1 MPRLNR
7 ENIDRKTNKPNP
19 KRVES
24 LHGDRILER
33 SSQTRRDDDIIR
45 SNQRTLYDI
54 DYAIKWYV
62 ENEIQP
68 QVRVDQTLISVPVI
82 FANGEKWD
90 NVQRLGYLRD
100 EKGMLQSPLII
111 LKRNSVQERDSH
123 KKLDVNWPNSDNQI
137 IYQQRY
143 NSRNRYEDELF
154 PIPNQQPA
162 LSQEIFVI
170 DIPRYVTVEYDM
182 MIWCDFTTQ
191 MNDVIDQIFPYSRF
205 AWGNEGNKYSTSIG
219 SISIETINTTGE
231 DRLVRSTIPLTVMG
245 TLLSAHT
252 TKLDT
257 VRKMYSL
264 KKVTFDN
271 VVDIGSLNIFSTTT
285 VPQAVLQQSS
295 QVISGGSVVVSGGGS
310 STTINA
316 ATMLYLINLTEKTG
330 TYVSSTTITVAAA
343 AAINPNNLTV
353 ATVNE
358 FDIYINGQYIDKATY
373 TWTPSDIATQTIT
386 FNTTMLGYGIDP
398 TDTVI
403 IKGRWQ

>member
-19 KRVES
+19 THVES

-33 SSQTRRDDDIIR
+33 SLQTRRDDDIIR
-45 SNQRTLYDI
+45 SNHRTLYDI

-62 ENEIQP
+62 ENEIRP
-68 QVRVDQTLISVPVI
+68 QVRVDQALLPIPII

-137 IYQQRY
+137 IHRQRY
-143 NSRNRYEDELF
+143 NPRNRYEDELF
-154 PIPNQQPA
+154 PIPNQQPQP
-162 LSQEIFVI
+162 SQEIYVI
-170 DIPRYVTVEYDM
+170 DIPRYVTIEYDM

-205 AWGNEGNKYSTSIG
+205 AWGNEGNKYVTSLG
-219 SISIETINTTGE
+219 SISIETVNTTGE

-245 TLLSAHT
+245 TLLSEHT
-252 TKLDT
+252 TRLET
-257 VRKMYSL
+257 VRKMYSI
-264 KKVTFDN
+264 KKVSFDT
-271 VVDIGSLNIFSTTT
+271 VVDVGNLNIFSTTT

-295 QVISGGSVVVSGGGS
+295 QVIAGGSIIVSGGGT

-316 ATMLYLINLTEKTG
+316 SIMAYLINLTEKQA
-330 TYVSSTTITVAAA
+330 TYVSSNSVTVNAY

-353 ATVNE
+353 ASVNE
-358 FDIYINGQYIDKATY
+358 FDVYINGQYIDKEVY
-373 TWTPSDIATQTIT
+373 TWTPSDVTTQTII
-386 FNTTMLGYGIDP
+386 FNTSMLGYGIDP
-398 TDTVI
+398 TDAVI

>member
-19 KRVES
+19 TSVES
-24 LHGDRILER
+24 LHGDRILDR
-33 SSQTRRDDDIIR
+33 SSQIRRDDDVIR
-45 SNQRTLYDI
+45 SAQRTLYDI

-68 QVRVDQTLISVPVI
+68 QIRVDQTLMPVPVI

-137 IYQQRY
+137 IHRQQY
-143 NSRNRYEDELF
+143 DSRNRYEDELF
-154 PIPNQQPA
+154 PIPQQQPQS
-162 LSQEIFVI
+162 SQKIFII

-191 MNDVIDQIFPYSRF
+191 MNDVIDQIFPHSRF
-205 AWGNEGNKYSTSIG
+205 AWGNEGNKYVTSLG
-219 SISIETINTTGE
+219 SISIETVNTTGE
-231 DRLVRSTIPLTVMG
+231 DRLVRSSIPLTVMG
-245 TLLSAHT
+245 TLLAAQQT
-252 TKLDT
+252 RLET
-257 VRKMYSL
+257 VRKMYSI
-264 KKVTFDN
+264 KKVSFDT
-271 VVDIGSLNIFSTTT
+271 VVDVGDLNIFSSTN
-285 VPQAVLQQSS
+285 VPQQVLQQSGN
-295 QVISGGSVVVSGGGS
+295 VLSGASIVVSGGGT
-310 STTINA
+310 STTIDA
-316 ATMLYLINLTEKTG
+316 AIMSYLINLTEKIG
-330 TYVSSTTITVAAA
+330 TYASATTITITAA

-358 FDIYINGQYIDKATY
+358 FDIYINGQYVDKATY
-373 TWTPSDIATQTIT
+373 TWTPSDIATQTIV
-386 FNTTMLGYGIDP
+386 FNTSMLGYGIDP

>member
-33 SSQTRRDDDIIR
+33 SLQTRRDDDIIR
-45 SNQRTLYDI
+45 SNHRTLYDI

-68 QVRVDQTLISVPVI
+68 QVRVDQTLLSIPII

-137 IYQQRY
+137 IHRQLY

-154 PIPNQQPA
+154 PIPNQQPQP
-162 LSQEIFVI
+162 SQEIYVI
-170 DIPRYVTVEYDM
+170 DIPRYVTIEYDM

-205 AWGNEGNKYSTSIG
+205 AWGNEGNKYVTSLG
-219 SISIETINTTGE
+219 SISIETVNTTGE

-245 TLLSAHT
+245 TLLPEHT
-252 TKLDT
+252 TRLET
-257 VRKMYSL
+257 VRKMYSI
-264 KKVTFDN
+264 KKVSFDT
-271 VVDIGSLNIFSTTT
+271 VVDVGNLNIFSTTT

-295 QVISGGSVVVSGGGS
+295 QVISGGSVVVSGGGT

-316 ATMLYLINLTEKTG
+316 AIMLYLINLTEKTG
-330 TYVSSTTITVAAA
+330 TYVSSTTITVNAL

-353 ATVNE
+353 ASVNE
-358 FDIYINGQYIDKATY
+358 FDIYINGQYIDKAAY
-373 TWTPSDIATQTIT
+373 TWTPSDITTQTIV
-386 FNTTMLGYGIDP
+386 FNTNMLGYGIDP
-398 TDTVI
+398 TDVII